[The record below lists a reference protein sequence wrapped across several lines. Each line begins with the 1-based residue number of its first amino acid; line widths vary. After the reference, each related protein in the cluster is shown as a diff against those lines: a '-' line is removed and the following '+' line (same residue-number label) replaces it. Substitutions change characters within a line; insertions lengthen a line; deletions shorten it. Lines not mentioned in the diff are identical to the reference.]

1 MLLRLTVILLAA
13 AVLAIQVVRNAATVV
28 LASEHPAYAARVW
41 PGHPAA
47 ELSLAMTEIGQASRA
62 RRPVPTSAFANIAD
76 AAVKEPLAPEPFLVR
91 GVQAQLAG
99 YGVKAQR
106 AFEEAQWRDPFSRP
120 AAYFLAEHYFRTGN
134 SAGALREMA
143 ALARL
148 SPGGTGVVAPYLAA
162 YARNSAN
169 WPSLRSLFRAN
180 PAIAE
185 TTLTVLAR
193 DAATAPA
200 VLALAEPQQQTAN
213 APWLQPLLTTLTT
226 AGQYGEASAVWQRVT
241 GARLTGSIYD
251 AAFKDKNSPAP
262 FNWALTSSTVG
273 LAERQPGGRLH
284 VLFYGQED
292 GFLAT
297 EMLVLQAGQ
306 YHLTLQIQGDAARA
320 RALNWSVW
328 CDKGEAPIASA
339 QLDVVAAHGLTF
351 KVPAG
356 CRAQWL
362 KLAGSSTDVP
372 QQADLTI
379 AALKLERGSGG

>member
-1 MLLRLTVILLAA
+1 LLVRLTVILLAA
-13 AVLAIQVVRNAATVV
+13 ALLAIQVVRNALAVG
-28 LASEHPAYAARVW
+28 LASERPADAARVW
-41 PGHPAA
+41 SGHPAA

-62 RRPVPTSAFANIAD
+62 RRPIPPSAFAIMAD

-99 YGVKAQR
+99 DAAEAQR

-120 AAYFLAEHYFRTGN
+120 AAYFLAERYFRTGN
-134 SAGALREMA
+134 STGALREMA

-162 YARNSAN
+162 YARNPAN
-169 WPSLRSLFRAN
+169 WPSLRKLFSAN
-180 PAIAE
+180 SAIAE

-200 VLALAEPQQQTAN
+200 VLALADPRQTARN

-226 AGQYGEASAVWQRVT
+226 AGKYGEASAVWQRMT

-251 AAFKDKNSPAP
+251 AAFRDNVSPPP
-262 FNWALTSSTVG
+262 FNWALTASTVG

-292 GFLAT
+292 GFLAS
-297 EMLVLQAGQ
+297 EMLLLQPGQ
-306 YHLTLQIQGDAARA
+306 YHLTLQIQGDASRA

-328 CDKGEAPIASA
+328 CDKAEAPIASA

-351 KVPAG
+351 MVSAD
-356 CRAQWL
+356 CRAEWL
-362 KLAGSSTDVP
+362 KLAGSSSDVP
-372 QQADLTI
+372 QQADLAI
-379 AALKLERGSGG
+379 AELKLERSSGG